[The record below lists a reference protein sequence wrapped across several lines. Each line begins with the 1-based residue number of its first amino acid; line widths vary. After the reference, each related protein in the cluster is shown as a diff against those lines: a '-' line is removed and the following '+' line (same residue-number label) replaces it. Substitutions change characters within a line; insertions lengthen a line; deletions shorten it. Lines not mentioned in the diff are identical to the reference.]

1 MVHVQSP
8 QHRTAQARPKLADHL
23 ERLTDRFDRL
33 TQRAR
38 LGDLTPDQFNE
49 LESEAQAIAADLV
62 APFRGRRANPTNP
75 PLYVSADGTRAA
87 W

>member
-1 MVHVQSP
+1 MHTRSD
-8 QHRTAQARPKLADHL
+8 HRRTAQAHPNVPDQL
-23 ERLTDRFDRL
+23 ERLTDRFDSL
-33 TQRAR
+33 THRAR
-38 LGDLTPDQFNE
+38 LGDPSPRQFDE

-62 APFRGRRANPTNP
+62 AIFRGRRASPTNP

>member
-1 MVHVQSP
+1 MHTRSDH
-8 QHRTAQARPKLADHL
+8 HRTAQARLNLADQL

-33 TQRAR
+33 TQQAR
-38 LGDLTPDQFNE
+38 LGEPTPDQFDE
-49 LESEAQAIAADLV
+49 MESEAQAIAADLV

-75 PLYVSADGTRAA
+75 PLYVSRDGTRAA

>member
-1 MVHVQSP
+1 VTHDQP
-8 QHRTAQARPKLADHL
+8 RQHRTAQAHPNVADQL
-23 ERLTDRFDRL
+23 ERITERFDSL
-33 TQRAR
+33 THRAR
-38 LGDLTPDQFNE
+38 LGDPSPRQFDE

-62 APFRGRRANPTNP
+62 AIFRGRRANPSNP